1 MNEVSKA
8 RGRTTLENEIISSVV
23 SWLGNCNLNELLDT
37 FEFVDPGKRTLEKF
51 QHKLIEVYPKFE
63 RYATIKL
70 EPGLGETFCLK
81 ITSNN
86 RFCHMH
92 YYKNSK
98 IPTCEC
104 YWKDFFVFEF
114 SLVNTINSA
123 LLLKQWFCDDVTPSN
138 LVKEFPFLDKGEL
151 SECSDFKKVIEAD
164 FIRSWDNVENIFQ
177 GMYKYLREEME
188 GRLTFFSK
196 LRTKGYDRIFRAGV
210 SVMALVLSRAMH
222 HGLRD
227 DQPCLIFEFSD
238 DNKINIYSSQ
248 AARIK
253 GEAKLCSPGFEITP
267 QVKSLLSWLRSENI
281 D

>member
-1 MNEVSKA
+1 LHWNCTIERNDRKCTIYCFGNKVYAISFLINDVSNA
-8 RGRTTLENEIISSVV
+8 RGRTGLEDELISSVV

-86 RFCHMH
+86 RYCLIH
-92 YYKNSK
+92 YYKNST

-123 LLLKQWFCDDVTPSN
+123 LILKQWFCDNVMPSI
-138 LVKEFPFLDKGEL
+138 LVNEFPFLDKGEL
-151 SECSDFKKVIEAD
+151 SECSDFNKVIEAD
-164 FIRSWDNVENIFQ
+164 FIRSWDNVEQNKNLFISS
-177 GMYKYLREEME
+177 YTKY
-188 GRLTFFSK
+188 
-196 LRTKGYDRIFRAGV
+196 
-210 SVMALVLSRAMH
+210 
-222 HGLRD
+222 
-227 DQPCLIFEFSD
+227 
-238 DNKINIYSSQ
+238 
-248 AARIK
+248 
-253 GEAKLCSPGFEITP
+253 
-267 QVKSLLSWLRSENI
+267 W
-281 D
+281 